1 MSIAWPLLR
10 VGVRWEE
17 EEEEEEVEEE
27 EEEEEEELSTRPTLP
42 YT

>member
-1 MSIAWPLLR
+1 LL
-10 VGVRWEE
+10 GLCCEWEE

-27 EEEEEEELSTRPTLP
+27 EEEELSTRPTLP